1 MSAKQVG
8 TDRQIAALKPAEKP
22 YECSI
27 DGSRGLRV
35 RVFPAGTKQF
45 EFRYT
50 ATNGARR
57 RHLLGAYPDVSLS
70 AARDKAATLR
80 VSVTDGADP
89 AAERAAERERAR
101 TGETLSELAEAYWK
115 AAVVGLHGGRK
126 RPKRASTIAKE
137 RKWWRHIEPKL
148 GSKRFAEIRRA
159 DVKTFMRELA
169 TDSGL
174 SPASIADIGALV
186 QAVLGFA
193 VHEDR
198 LDANPAIGLAR
209 PLAVT
214 SRDRMFNDAALGVIL
229 RAAIAASAE
238 RGEGLSRDDKLARLG
253 PAMGLAIRLLIL
265 TLARRNEVAGARWEE
280 FDLNAKLWTIP
291 SERAK
296 AKHLHVVP
304 LTDDMIAVLDSIRRL
319 HPGEDYL
326 FPSSGPNEEHL
337 DPHSITR
344 AFARIVARHKL
355 AHGSPHDVRRTGATT
370 LVGRYGVSRLVVGL
384 LLGHTPKEGAAVT
397 SVYDRHSYIPE
408 KRDALEK
415 WERHLQ
421 LLRASP

>member
-1 MSAKQVG
+1 MPMKQIA
-8 TDRQIAALKPAEKP
+8 TDRQVSALKPAETR
-22 YECSI
+22 YEATVEA
-27 DGSRGLRV
+27 SRGLCIRV
-35 RVFPAGTKQF
+35 YPTGAKVF

-50 ATNGARR
+50 ARSGARR
-57 RHLLGAYPDVSLS
+57 RHVLGAYPDLSLADARS
-70 AARDKAATLR
+70 KVAALR
-80 VSVTDGADP
+80 VSVADGADP
-89 AAERAAERERAR
+89 AADRAAERERVR

-137 RKWWRHIEPKL
+137 RNWWRHIEPKL

-159 DVKTFMRELA
+159 DIKTFMRELA
-169 TDSGL
+169 TGSGL
-174 SPASIADIGALV
+174 SPASVADVGALV

-209 PLAVT
+209 PLAVI
-214 SRDRMFNDAALGVIL
+214 SRDRMFNDQALGVIL
-229 RAAIAASAE
+229 RAAIEASAQ
-238 RGEGLSRDDKLARLG
+238 RDGGRARDDKAARLG
-253 PAMGLAIRLLIL
+253 PALGLAIRLLLL
-265 TLARRNEVAGARWEE
+265 TLTRRSEVAGARWDE
-280 FDLNAKLWTIP
+280 FDLEAKLWTIP
-291 SERAK
+291 SDRAK

-304 LTDDMIAVLDSIRRL
+304 LTPDMLTVLDLVRRL
-319 HPGEDYL
+319 HPHEDFL
-326 FPSSGPNEEHL
+326 FPSSGPSGEHL
-337 DPHSITR
+337 DPHAITR
-344 AFARIVARHKL
+344 AFARMVARHKL

-384 LLGHTPKEGAAVT
+384 LLGHTAREGAAVT

-408 KRDALEK
+408 KRAALEK

-421 LLRASP
+421 LLSKI